1 VSAASVSRQ
10 LTIAVDTGGTFTD
23 LVVADSER
31 VLGLYKAPTTP
42 RDLIEGITAALE
54 DAAHNLKLTTQQ
66 LLQQTA
72 VFVYSTTHS
81 TNAILEGK
89 TARTAF
95 LTTRGH
101 RDILLYKEGGKDQ
114 VHNWAI
120 PFPKPYVPRSLTFEI
135 TERVTSDGQVLVALD
150 DEELEKIIERLGE
163 LEVEAVGVCLLWASL
178 NPEHEL
184 RIGERLAT
192 ELPAV
197 AVSLSHRVNR
207 IIREYR
213 RASATVIDASL
224 KPLMRRH
231 LESIEQRLR
240 ELGFRGE
247 PLMVTH
253 VSGGVLEL
261 AQMIEQPIQT
271 VDSGPALAPIAGR
284 EFDRAEPAVDT
295 PDVIVV
301 DTGGTSFDASLVISG
316 EVAYTREK
324 WFGPRWYGHMT
335 GLPAVDTRSIGAGG
349 GSIAHVDAGGLVRV
363 GPESAGAEPGPAC
376 YGRGG
381 KNPTVTDAALLLGY
395 LDPENFLG
403 GRMQLDAGAARDAIE
418 REIAGP
424 LGKSA
429 EEASE
434 AIMTI
439 ASEEMR
445 GLLTELTITQGRDA
459 RQCLLVAG
467 GGAAGLN
474 ICRIAREADI
484 SHVIVPRLA
493 GGLSALGGLFSDI
506 MSVFSRGVF
515 ISTARFD
522 FAAANEVLASL
533 RADMDRFFSEVAL
546 DGTRSRKIICEA
558 RYAQEMWEIEVPLG
572 DRESFSD
579 DQDIEVL
586 QRDFDAIHLDL
597 FATEQ
602 PGAPVEI
609 VTWRGEAR
617 VARAKPAL
625 AEDTSS
631 EVSSKEHTLQARST
645 SHRLAWF
652 DGAAVNTA
660 IYTGADIPAGCS
672 LSGPAIVTEPTT
684 TLVIP
689 PGVSVLARPSHY
701 LVKLDE
707 HSVSLQR

>member
-1 VSAASVSRQ
+1 MSTRDFSGK

-23 LVVADSER
+23 LVVADSRR
-31 VLGLYKAPTTP
+31 VLGLYKASTTP
-42 RDLIEGITAALE
+42 GDLLQGISSALD
-54 DAAHNLKLTTQQ
+54 DAASDLGVTVRE
-66 LLQQTA
+66 LLGQTA

-95 LTTRGH
+95 VTTRGH

-120 PFPKPYVPRSLTFEI
+120 PFPRPYVPRSLTFEI
-135 TERVTSDGQVLVALD
+135 TERVNSDGDVIIPL
-150 DEELEKIIERLGE
+150 EERELGAIVERLRE
-163 LEVEAVGVCLLWASL
+163 LQVEAVGVCLLWASL
-178 NPEHEL
+178 NPDHEI
-184 RIGERLAT
+184 RIGEQLARD
-192 ELPAV
+192 LPNV

-207 IIREYR
+207 IVREYR

-231 LESIEQRLR
+231 LESMERRLR
-240 ELGFRGE
+240 ELGFRGD

-271 VDSGPALAPIAGR
+271 VDSGPALAPISAR
-284 EFDRAEPAVDT
+284 EFARAEKQVQLA
-295 PDVIVV
+295 DVIVV
-301 DTGGTSFDASLVISG
+301 DTGGTSFDASLVVSG

-324 WFGPRWYGHMT
+324 WFGQRWYGHMT

-349 GSIAHVDAGGLVRV
+349 GSIAYVDAGGLVRV

-381 KNPTVTDAALLLGY
+381 TRPTVTDAALVLGY
-395 LDPENFLG
+395 LAADDFLG
-403 GRMQLDAGAARDAIE
+403 GRMQLDANAAREAIE
-418 REIAGP
+418 REIATP
-424 LGKSA
+424 LKTSA
-429 EEASE
+429 EAAAE

-445 GLLTELTITQGRDA
+445 GLLTDLTITQGRDA
-459 RQCLLVAG
+459 RDCLLVAG

-484 SHVIVPRLA
+484 RRMVIPRLA
-493 GGLSALGGLFSDI
+493 GGLSALGGLFSDL
-506 MSVFSRGVF
+506 MAVFSRGVF
-515 ISTARFD
+515 ISTSRFD

-533 RADMDRFFSEVAL
+533 HADIDQFFAGVAL
-546 DGTRSRKIICEA
+546 DGQPLRRIICEA
-558 RYAQEMWEIEVPLG
+558 RYAQEMWEIEVPIG
-572 DRESFSD
+572 DRKAFD
-579 DQDIEVL
+579 DPQDIQQL
-586 QRDFDAIHLDL
+586 QQDFDAIHLDL
-597 FATEQ
+597 FATQQ

-609 VTWRGEAR
+609 ITWRGEAR
-617 VARAKPAL
+617 VVRHKPAL
-625 AEDTSS
+625 ADGDRPDVQYHLGGTSQ
-631 EVSSKEHTLQARST
+631 VAPKEHRI
-645 SHRLAWF
+645 AWF
-652 DGAAVNTA
+652 DGAAIDTPVYEGSALHTE
-660 IYTGADIPAGCS
+660 CS
-672 LSGPAIVTEPTT
+672 VTGPAIVTEPTT

-689 PGVSVLARPSHY
+689 PGARLVSRPSHY
-701 LVKLDE
+701 LVEL
-707 HSVSLQR
+707 R